1 MSIATVTAL
10 LDAAVLANTSATT
23 AFTEPYLRRQA
34 IPAGETW
41 VVGSAE
47 VVGIDRR
54 TANINYVV
62 VLFTYTILHH
72 LADYTD
78 SNTYR
83 IGDMQT
89 DQEYLMDPNT
99 YLVAGVMEVLDD
111 GTVELDRLKRDEN
124 IMEYSVSV
132 QLSIVP

>member
-1 MSIATVTAL
+1 MSVSSVAAL

-41 VVGSAE
+41 VVSSIE
-47 VVGIDRR
+47 IIGIDRR
-54 TANINYVV
+54 ASNLNYVV
-62 VLFTYTILHH
+62 ALFTFTILHH
-72 LADYTD
+72 LSDYTD

-83 IGDMQT
+83 TTDMQT

-99 YLVAGVMEVLDD
+99 YRVAGVKEVLDD
-111 GTVELDRLKRDEN
+111 GTVELDRLQRFEN